1 MQTSNDVLGTGDSLS
16 ATLSLSID
24 PPADSSDSVDVLMGE
39 ASIAG
44 PSSEFMGDVESSTH
58 DKGDDILATPKALVK
73 LSPWLGPKSTGP
85 HEIRAQM
92 MSTLG
97 KLRDSIRS
105 YFLKRSMDLAESY
118 EGQAFDLK
126 AAFKAVENK
135 PFILDNN
142 KPFDGIQNLII
153 ELHELN
159 WDFIIS
165 PPVLSVRLCVLALLA
180 NDLMFE
186 ASLQQNAAALFALII
201 KLLQKAPL
209 FTCFRINKFAAHA

>member
-1 MQTSNDVLGTGDSLS
+1 
-16 ATLSLSID
+16 
-24 PPADSSDSVDVLMGE
+24 
-39 ASIAG
+39 
-44 PSSEFMGDVESSTH
+44 MGDVESSTH

-153 ELHELN
+153 ELHELVN
-159 WDFIIS
+159 DEQTVRTGTS
-165 PPVLSVRLCVLALLA
+165 SSHPPALSVRLRILALL
-180 NDLMFE
+180 
-186 ASLQQNAAALFALII
+186 
-201 KLLQKAPL
+201 
-209 FTCFRINKFAAHA
+209 